1 MKGTEERTIENKEL
15 ENMNLEGEELEK
27 ANGGANPYAP
37 YAPTAQP
44 GYNP

>member
-1 MKGTEERTIENKEL
+1 MENKEL
-15 ENMNLEGEELEK
+15 ENMKLEGEELEK
-27 ANGGANPYAP
+27 ANGGADPTMNPYAL